1 MDKPDAPTFGQLIQ
15 KLGLVKPE
23 QFAEAREEAGGRH
36 AELEPL
42 VAALERKGYLTPF
55 QTGKAL
61 KGDTSGY
68 FLGGYRLLYMI
79 SAGTFGRVFRAD
91 EPHTGRVVAVK
102 VLRRRWMEEKQRVE
116 EFIREGKMG
125 LTLKHPNIVEI
136 LAMGQ
141 DPPTKQYFMVMEFVE
156 GDNLRKLLQIR
167 GKVAVPEALRI
178 LEDATAGLAY
188 AYSRGVTH
196 RDMKLTNVLISSQ
209 GQAKLTDFGLAGMF
223 VGVNRDDDQVDRTV
237 DYAGLEKATGVKP
250 GDVRSDIYFLGCV
263 FYEILTGRTPL
274 VTTKDKNARMQ
285 KRRFDD
291 ALQLTPQ
298 DVQGPPSLYLLCETM
313 MALSPQRRYQTPNQL
328 LEAVRACRRE
338 VTGEGAK
345 SGSTSRTL
353 FVAESDE
360 RLQEALREKFKGLG
374 YRVLLSSDPERALD
388 RFRQQPYDALLVD
401 IRTTGADGLTV
412 LENVLGEAE
421 RKHIRCAAIAILGED
436 QADWAQRIPSSPHT
450 AVMVGSVTLK
460 QLHHKFQALL
470 DGPATAPSA
479 SPQK

>member
-338 VTGEGAK
+338 VTGEGA

-470 DGPATAPSA
+470 DGPAKAPSA